1 MQVDR
6 ELTKRLMRSFAPPVA
21 LPEQLRN
28 DLVSA
33 YSARLYGA
41 PGRVSLD
48 TLRII
53 WPALLGSA
61 ARSALHGAVL
71 CSIPVHSLLRNE
83 SNLLART
90 QRRFAQHTYP
100 FLPMRNFFINSNAI
114 LVHQPARPEHQP
126 YNAARA
132 HDTALS
138 ILSQTDYP
146 SFGFEF
152 ANTLEKT
159 TTNLWELP
167 DAVAEGTG
175 MNSRN
180 HHMYSSFSAY
190 LVQSV
195 AGMSQAKGSAGYAEL
210 DLRPSRAYALR
221 GASTT
226 LELPHGDVHFSW
238 ERSGGTQRDKV
249 AEGDVAELSCGP
261 HGGRIVGVDFASFGT
276 PTAHGVAGFGMMQHA
291 TCHASRSKAV
301 VAALCV
307 GRTSCTVPA
316 SKSTFETSDNEIAQ
330 CRAAAAA
337 DVRGPHADPLRLWI
351 DVQCEKPDT
360 IDARATVPIGSRATM
375 RLPLRGMAQ
384 PTLHDMAG
392 TYYYY
397 GDGRVVAP
405 SQASVDVSR
414 ELDEE
419 MGEVI
424 RVRFAAGE
432 YNFVLTDAGATS

>member
-1 MQVDR
+1 MYDTGTQ
-6 ELTKRLMRSFAPPVA
+6 TA
-21 LPEQLRN
+21 LALSL
-28 DLVSA
+28 DIGAASA
-33 YSARLYGA
+33 DINATRATLLKAIAANETHATVGIIGSSRLYQM
-41 PGRVSLD
+41 LD
-48 TLRII
+48 
-53 WPALLGSA
+53 A
-61 ARSALHGAVL
+61 AK
-71 CSIPVHSLLRNE
+71 
-83 SNLLART
+83 
-90 QRRFAQHTYP
+90 
-100 FLPMRNFFINSNAI
+100 
-114 LVHQPARPEHQP
+114 
-126 YNAARA
+126 A

-210 DLRPSRAYALR
+210 DLRPSRAYALH

-226 LELPHGDVHFSW
+226 LELAHGDAHFSW

-276 PTAHGVAGFGMMQHA
+276 PTARGVAGFGMVQHA

-392 TYYYY
+392 TITMVMAMAAYEHVSISCRR
-397 GDGRVVAP
+397 GHGQCSASTFP
-405 SQASVDVSR
+405 QATR
-414 ELDEE
+414 
-419 MGEVI
+419 
-424 RVRFAAGE
+424 
-432 YNFVLTDAGATS
+432 FVLTDAEAVQS